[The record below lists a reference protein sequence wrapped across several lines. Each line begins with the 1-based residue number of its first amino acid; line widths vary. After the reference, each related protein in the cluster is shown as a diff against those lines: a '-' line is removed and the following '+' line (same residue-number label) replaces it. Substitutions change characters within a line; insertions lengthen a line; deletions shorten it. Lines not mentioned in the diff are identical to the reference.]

1 MVLTGCK
8 TGLQP
13 HLGHKHFLE
22 IRGVYTR
29 RDELACTA
37 APSHCDK
44 DTKLQLAMLAD
55 RREWEGFTYLN
66 RIWWLCCRESA
77 ASRLALS
84 LSPFVS
90 WVSAA
95 LKMKQLISNGDV
107 VIPDGEPAAGPMRR
121 PHRPQTQGT
130 CCAHRSLRWIS
141 LLASLRA
148 WDRTCSGRQQD
159 KQQVA
164 AACRLLGCSTTVRPQ
179 AANRSSF
186 G

>member
-1 MVLTGCK
+1 MCTQDVMNWPAPPLRVTVTKIQNCNWPCWQTVESGRAYLLK
-8 TGLQP
+8 P
-13 HLGHKHFLE
+13 HL
-22 IRGVYTR
+22 V
-29 RDELACTA
+29 AV
-37 APSHCDK
+37 
-44 DTKLQLAMLAD
+44 
-55 RREWEGFTYLN
+55 
-66 RIWWLCCRESA
+66 CCRESA